1 MKKKIIIISIVSII
15 LIASLAILGYLLSLK
30 NINFIF
36 SSNVSEITI
45 YKKQD
50 YDKKNNPIKITESQK
65 IKLQTGD
72 YVIIPTGKII
82 TNNPINI
89 IVSKDEQISIDP
101 DYSLTYLSSIAIKSK
116 NDIFKV
122 LSDKYS
128 DLIKNYDIKFENAY
142 QKGEWFGGLLVNKN
156 STPDSK
162 KDIYRFVAYKK
173 DKTWEI
179 INYPELILSKSKYTN
194 TPIEILNSINNIRY
208 YL

>member
-15 LIASLAILGYLLSLK
+15 LITSLAILGYLLSLK

-194 TPIEILNSINNIRY
+194 TPIEILNSINNIKY

>member
-72 YVIIPTGKII
+72 YVIIPTGTII
-82 TNNPINI
+82 TKNPIDI
-89 IVSKDEQISIDP
+89 AVSKDEQISIDP
-101 DYSLTYLSSIAIKSK
+101 DYSLTYLSSIAINSK
-116 NDIFKV
+116 NDVFKA
-122 LSDKYS
+122 LSDKYP
-128 DLIKNYDIKFENAY
+128 DLIKDYNIKFENAY

>member
-89 IVSKDEQISIDP
+89 IISKDEEISIDP

-194 TPIEILNSINNIRY
+194 TPIEILNSINNIKY